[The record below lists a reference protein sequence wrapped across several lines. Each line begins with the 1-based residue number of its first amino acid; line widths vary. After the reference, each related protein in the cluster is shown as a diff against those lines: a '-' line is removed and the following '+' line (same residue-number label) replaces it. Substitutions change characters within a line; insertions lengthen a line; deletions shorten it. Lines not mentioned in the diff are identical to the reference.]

1 MLPAAQDLTY
11 FLEVAKTLNFSR
23 AAERLGVTQPSLS
36 VAVQRLEHELGVK
49 LFIRSK
55 RGVQLTDAGLRMSR
69 RVQELLE
76 SWSKVRGEAR
86 EMVEEVSGH
95 FVVGCHSAVAR
106 YTLPLWLAPFL
117 QEHPH
122 LTFEF
127 RHDLSRKITEQVISF
142 QIDFGIVV
150 NPTSHPDLVI
160 KELLKDEV
168 SVWTHRDGALNE
180 DVLIYDPSLLQSQ
193 SIVGKL
199 KALGNVRHIHT
210 PSLEVTLALAESR
223 AGLAILPG
231 RVAEMAKEK
240 MKLHNK
246 KLPSFQDRIC
256 FVYRADQPKTKARRE
271 IAAFIEKKIKGDA

>member
-36 VAVQRLEHELGVK
+36 VAIQRLEHDLGVK

-55 RGVQLTDAGLRMSR
+55 RGAQLTDSGLRMSG
-69 RVQELLE
+69 RVQALIE
-76 SWSKVRGEAR
+76 SWSKLRNEAR
-86 EMVEEVSGH
+86 EMVEEVAGH
-95 FVVGCHSAVAR
+95 FVIGCHTAVAR
-106 YTLPLWLAPFL
+106 YTLPLWLPAL
-117 QEHPH
+117 LKDHPN

-142 QIDFGIVV
+142 QIDFGAVV
-150 NPTSHPDLVI
+150 NPTPHPDLVI

-168 SVWTHRDGALNE
+168 SLWIHSNGPVNE

-199 KALGNVRHIHT
+199 KGFGDFRHLHT
-210 PSLEVTLALAESR
+210 PSLEVTLALAECRS
-223 AGLAILPG
+223 GIAILPG
-231 RVAEMAKEK
+231 RVANMAREK
-240 MKLHNK
+240 LKLYNRK
-246 KLPSFQDRIC
+246 SPIYNDRVC
-256 FVYRADQPKTKARRE
+256 LVYRADQPKTKARRE
-271 IAAFIEKKIKGDA
+271 IAAFIEKRIKEDI

>member
-55 RGVQLTDAGLRMSR
+55 RGVQLTDSGLRLSR

-76 SWSKVRGEAR
+76 SWGKVRSEAR
-86 EMVEEVSGH
+86 EMVEEVAGH
-95 FVVGCHSAVAR
+95 FVIGCHTAVAR
-106 YTLPLWLAPFL
+106 YTLPLWLPTFL
-117 QEHPH
+117 KQNPL

-150 NPTSHPDLVI
+150 NPTPHPDLVI

-168 SVWTHRDGALNE
+168 SLWIHYNGPVSE

-199 KALGNVRHIHT
+199 KGLGHIRHMHT

-223 AGLAILPG
+223 AGIAILPG
-231 RVAEMAKEK
+231 RVAAMAREK
-240 MKLHNK
+240 LKPFDK
-246 KLPSFQDRIC
+246 KSPMFHDRIC
-256 FVYRADQPKTKARRE
+256 LVYRADQPKTKARRE
-271 IAAFIEKKIKGDA
+271 IAGFIEKKIKGDA